1 MNTKIISRQ
10 IEHLHL
16 SEYGPGGS
24 NSVSSRAYT
33 IEFKGQKARSAKF
46 TGCAIKRDSGEMAAG
61 ALHTA
66 GMFSR
71 NHSTVCLR
79 ALVHPCHFSSP
90 HLFLPAR
97 TVILLTKFKLVDNSE
112 NSKKVKRTDQPYCI
126 KLPKNNKVG
135 KFGDV
140 IKIAHLGKVHNAL
153 IISNRKMSKQLPRYD
168 HHNIILLNE
177 KKEPVG
183 TRIRGPVPSA
193 LRKNGQHSKVVAM
206 ASRFI

>member
-1 MNTKIISRQ
+1 M
-10 IEHLHL
+10 
-16 SEYGPGGS
+16 
-24 NSVSSRAYT
+24 SVSG
-33 IEFKGQKARSAKF
+33 FGLVKALYS
-46 TGCAIKRDSGEMAAG
+46 T
-61 ALHTA
+61 

-71 NHSTVCLR
+71 NHSTACLR
-79 ALVHPCHFSSP
+79 SWIYPCHICTP
-90 HLFLPAR
+90 HLLLPAR
-97 TVILLTKFKLVDNSE
+97 TVILLTRLKYVDNSE

-153 IISNRKMSKQLPRYD
+153 IVSNRKMSKQLPRYD

-193 LRKNGQHSKVVAM
+193 LRKNGQHSKVIAM